1 MQLVCGPAQR
11 RHSESFRL
19 RSEMASDRRNARFS
33 KLWLPLVFFITSC
46 LLFRR
51 IMLEHGQ
58 SSESHW
64 SGKSRGR
71 ANGYIRTLPGN
82 SAPGCPASSGCE
94 AIVRNEFRT
103 DSCQFDIQKPNCTC
117 VMDLLGL
124 NLCAEPSTPA
134 LDALYKY
141 AKSQDNA
148 INLGNISSLAQ
159 QMKINPSSL
168 PTDIGSLGS
177 QIVGAAG
184 YSPDALNNFFFPP
197 GSVFASNP
205 NATPVTIIVYISDA
219 GDEFVFDGSII
230 NGKQNFQ
237 PYTKYTQ
244 SCYKYLQDNGNIG
257 CSIYDVTPSSY
268 KITILDLF
276 FAGAAS
282 IFDVLNFL
290 VLFVLLCCKPS
301 SCCCCSVD
309 KLETIKEWKNGFLVV
324 SHSRV
329 VLNIHTHRAT

>member
-1 MQLVCGPAQR
+1 
-11 RHSESFRL
+11 
-19 RSEMASDRRNARFS
+19 MASDRRNARFS

-184 YSPDALNNFFFPP
+184 DSPDAINNFFFPP
-197 GSVFASNP
+197 GSAFASNP

-219 GDEFVFDGSII
+219 GDEFLFDGSII